1 MIALIGASAI
11 FLAAA
16 QAGIS
21 GPTDAFRSCLKQSS
35 AKASSEK
42 VAGPA
47 IEAYLRNACGAQL
60 GTLKSA
66 VVAFRMKNG
75 MSKKAAGE
83 DADMS
88 INDYL
93 GTSVENYQF
102 MADMN
107 KQTAPAATPATPAA
121 TPASVSSQPPK

>member
-1 MIALIGASAI
+1 MIALIGASAM

-60 GTLKSA
+60 GTLKST

-75 MSKKAAGE
+75 MSKKEAAE

-93 GTSVENYQF
+93 GTAVENYQF
-102 MADMN
+102 MAEMN
-107 KQTAPAATPATPAA
+107 NPKQAPAAAPPAA

>member
-1 MIALIGASAI
+1 MIALIGASAM

-60 GTLKSA
+60 GTLKST

-75 MSKKAAGE
+75 MSKKEAAE

-93 GTSVENYQF
+93 GTAVENYQF
-102 MADMN
+102 MAEMN
-107 KQTAPAATPATPAA
+107 KPAQAAAPAAPAA

>member
-1 MIALIGASAI
+1 MIALIGASAM

-60 GTLKSA
+60 GTLKST

-75 MSKKAAGE
+75 MSKKEAAE

-93 GTSVENYQF
+93 GTAVENYQF
-102 MADMN
+102 MAEMN
-107 KQTAPAATPATPAA
+107 KPAQTAAPAAPAA